1 MTEHSLLGASS
12 AYRWLSCPGSFR
24 LSQTAP
30 HRPSSIYAATGTLA
44 HEYIENAVTSGVEIV
59 LPSELGRVWSRDGHL
74 ITVDQ
79 AFIDGIHV
87 MLDYFYEACG
97 RGPEPRPDADWRDV
111 EFRVDLDSYFPG
123 RPPVPVFGTVDAG
136 IVSGEILEVVDYK
149 NGSGITVSAV
159 ENPQLMFYGAGVLGA
174 LPAAQRDQVKTV
186 KLTIVQPHA
195 SGVSPIRSWEIDV
208 VDLLMWVDEVL
219 VPGVEACAQ
228 PDAPL
233 VPGSWCRFCPVSHA
247 CPKLMA
253 DALEM
258 AKAEFDDDLNLDPD
272 NALPAVDELAKALD
286 TAERAELWIAR
297 IREFAIDQLQHQV
310 RIPGWGLVPTKATRK
325 WLAPDTD
332 IAHRLSDLGA
342 SHDEI
347 WETRVRSPAQ
357 IERQLHRT
365 RKGRLIWDQA
375 ATTMVEARSS
385 GLKLGRDDTTDAL
398 EEFDDDAA
406 G

>member
-44 HEYIENAVTSGVEIV
+44 HEMIEDAVLLGHRYEKSGV
-59 LPSELGRVWSRDGHL
+59 GRDVVCDGHT

-79 AFIDGIHV
+79 DLIDGVNV
-87 MLDYFYEACG
+87 MLDYFQGIRASSIFS
-97 RGPEPRPDADWRDV
+97 DV
-111 EFRVDLDSYFPG
+111 EFRVDVESYFSVP
-123 RPPVPVFGTVDAG
+123 PPVPVFGTVDAA
-136 IVSGEILEVVDYK
+136 VQTDQLLEVVDYK
-149 NGSGITVSAV
+149 NGAGITVSAI
-159 ENPQLMFYGAGVLGA
+159 ENPQLMFYGAGVLA
-174 LPAAQRDQVKTV
+174 YLPAPLRDQVKTV

-195 SGVSPIRSWEIDV
+195 QGVSPIRSWEIDV
-208 VDLLMWVDEVL
+208 VDLLMWVDDVL
-219 VPGVEACAQ
+219 IPGVEACAQ

-258 AKAEFDDDLNLDPD
+258 AKHEFDDDFYHPTNPV
-272 NALPAVDELAKALD
+272 PADTNELAKALD
-286 TAERAELWIAR
+286 TAERAELWISR

-310 RIPGWGLVPTKATRK
+310 RIPGWGLVPTRPTRK

-332 IAHRLSDLGA
+332 IAHRLQDLGA

-365 RKGRLIWDQA
+365 RKGRQIWDQA
-375 ATTMVEARSS
+375 TAMIEARSS
-385 GLKLGRDDTTDAL
+385 GVKLGRDDSTDAR
-398 EEFDDDAA
+398 EDFNDEN
-406 G
+406 

>member
-12 AYRWLSCPGSFR
+12 AYRWLNCPGSFR

-44 HEYIENAVTSGVEIV
+44 HEFIESAAKLGDCTSVIQG
-59 LPSELGRVWSRDGHL
+59 ELGRVFSRDGHE

-79 AFIDGIHV
+79 DFIDGVNV
-87 MLDYFYEACG
+87 MLRYLFDSGALL
-97 RGPEPRPDADWRDV
+97 ADWMKV
-111 EFRVDLDSYFPG
+111 EFRVDLAPYFLDQS
-123 RPPVPVFGTVDAG
+123 PVPVFGTVDAAAHTWDTETL
-136 IVSGEILEVVDYK
+136 EIVDYK
-149 NGSGITVSAV
+149 NGAGITVSAV
-159 ENPQLMFYGAGVLGA
+159 ENPQLMFYGAGVLA
-174 LPAAQRDQVKTV
+174 HLPAAQRDRVKRV

-195 SGVSPIRSWEIDV
+195 QGVSPIRSWEIDV
-208 VDLLMWVDEVL
+208 VDLLMWVDDVL

-258 AKAEFDDDLNLDPD
+258 AKAEFDDYQPPGDT
-272 NALPAVDELAKALD
+272 DELARALD
-286 TAERAELWIAR
+286 AAERAELWITR
-297 IREFAIDQLQHQV
+297 IREFAIDQLEHQV
-310 RIPGWGLVPTKATRK
+310 RIPGWGLVPTRPTRK

-332 IAHRLSDLGA
+332 IATRLQALGA

-365 RKGRLIWDQA
+365 RKGRQIWDQ
-375 ATTMVEARSS
+375 TVGMIEARSS
-385 GLKLGRDDTTDAL
+385 GLKLGRDNTTDAG
-398 EEFDDDAA
+398 EDFNDDAT
-406 G
+406 

>member
-12 AYRWLSCPGSFR
+12 AYRWLNCPGSFR

-44 HEYIENAVTSGVEIV
+44 HEYIETAVKSGTFQCDDTSQSLLRE
-59 LPSELGRVWSRDGHL
+59 GHV

-79 AFIDGIHV
+79 DFVTGVNV
-87 MLDYFYEACG
+87 MLDYLQGIA
-97 RGPEPRPDADWRDV
+97 ALSDWTDI
-111 EFRVDLDSYFPG
+111 EFRVDLAGYFPAS
-123 RPPVPVFGTVDAG
+123 PPVPVFGTVDAA
-136 IVSGEILEVVDYK
+136 VHTMFTETLEVVDYK
-149 NGSGITVSAV
+149 NGAGITVSAI
-159 ENPQLMFYGAGVLGA
+159 ENPQLIFYGAGVLA
-174 LPAAQRDQVKTV
+174 HLPAAQRDRVRTV

-195 SGVSPIRSWEIDV
+195 QGVSPIRSWEIDV

-219 VPGVEACAQ
+219 VPGVEACAA

-258 AKAEFDDDLNLDPD
+258 AKREFDDESVPQDLPKG
-272 NALPAVDELAKALD
+272 PDELAKALD

-375 ATTMVEARSS
+375 ATMVEARSS
-385 GLKLGRDDTTDAL
+385 GLKLGRDNHADAR
-398 EEFDDDAA
+398 EDFSDE
-406 G
+406 

>member
-12 AYRWLSCPGSFR
+12 AYRWLNCPGSFR

-44 HEYIENAVTSGVEIV
+44 HEMIENAVKSAHA
-59 LPSELGRVWSRDGHL
+59 ELDPGLLDRTYVCDGHPV
-74 ITVDQ
+74 TVDQ
-79 AFIDGIHV
+79 DFIDGVNV
-87 MLDYFYEACG
+87 MLRYLFDSGALL
-97 RGPEPRPDADWRDV
+97 ADWVKV
-111 EFRVDLDSYFPG
+111 EFRVDLAPYFLDQS
-123 RPPVPVFGTVDAG
+123 PVPVFGTVDAAAHTWDTETL
-136 IVSGEILEVVDYK
+136 EIVDYK
-149 NGSGITVSAV
+149 NGAGITVSAV
-159 ENPQLMFYGAGVLGA
+159 ENPQLMFYGAGVLEH
-174 LPAAQRDQVKTV
+174 LPAAQRDRVARV

-195 SGVSPIRSWEIDV
+195 QGVSPIRSWEIDV

-233 VPGSWCRFCPVSHA
+233 VAGTWCRFCPVSHA

-258 AKAEFDDDLNLDPD
+258 AKAEFDDYQPPGD
-272 NALPAVDELAKALD
+272 ADELARALD
-286 TAERAELWIAR
+286 AAERAELWITR
-297 IREFAIDQLQHQV
+297 IREFAIDRLEHQV
-310 RIPGWGLVPTKATRK
+310 RIPGWGLVPTRPTRK

-332 IAHRLSDLGA
+332 IAHRLQDLGA

-365 RKGRLIWDQA
+365 RKGRLIWDQ
-375 ATTMVEARSS
+375 TVGMIEARSS
-385 GLKLGRDDTTDAL
+385 GVKLGRDNHTDAG
-398 EEFDDDAA
+398 EDFADE

>member
-1 MTEHSLLGASS
+1 VTEHSLLGASS
-12 AYRWLSCPGSFR
+12 AYRWLNCPGSFR

-44 HEYIENAVTSGVEIV
+44 HEYIETAVNNGCYRIRPGQSLVV
-59 LPSELGRVWSRDGHL
+59 NCDGHD

-79 AFIDGIHV
+79 DFVDGINV
-87 MLDYFYEACG
+87 MLEYLLRAAGNDWYE
-97 RGPEPRPDADWRDV
+97 V
-111 EFRVDLDSYFPG
+111 EFQVSLEDCFPVS
-123 RPPVPVFGTVDAG
+123 PPVPVFGTVDAG
-136 IVSGEILEVVDYK
+136 LVFGETLEVVDYK

-159 ENPQLMFYGAGVLGA
+159 ENPQLMFYAAGLLRYLPPA
-174 LPAAQRDQVKTV
+174 LHDQVQRV
-186 KLTIVQPHA
+186 KMTIVQPHA
-195 SGVSPIRSWEIDV
+195 QGVSPIRSWEIDV
-208 VDLLMWVDEVL
+208 VDLLMWVDDVL

-233 VPGSWCRFCPVSHA
+233 VPGTWCRFCPVSHA

-258 AKAEFDDDLNLDPD
+258 AKAEFDDYRVPD
-272 NALPAVDELAKALD
+272 DTDELARALD
-286 TAERAELWIAR
+286 AAERAELWITR
-297 IREFAIDQLQHQV
+297 IREFAIGQLEHQI
-310 RIPGWGLVPTKATRK
+310 RIPGWGLVPTRPTRK

-332 IAHRLSDLGA
+332 IATRLQALGA

-375 ATTMVEARSS
+375 AVMIEARSS
-385 GLKLGRDDTTDAL
+385 GLKLGRDNHTDAGEDFL
-398 EEFDDDAA
+398 DE
-406 G
+406 

>member
-12 AYRWLSCPGSFR
+12 AYRWLNCPGSFR

-44 HEYIENAVTSGVEIV
+44 HEMIEKGAEMDFAPVHGSAVG
-59 LPSELGRVWSRDGHL
+59 LQFNQDGHT

-79 AFIDGIHV
+79 DFVDGVNV
-87 MLDYFYEACG
+87 MLDYLQLRASSHD
-97 RGPEPRPDADWRDV
+97 PIQV
-111 EFRVDLDSYFPG
+111 EFRVDLTSYFPSSV
-123 RPPVPVFGTVDAG
+123 PPVPVFGTVDAS
-136 IVSGEILEVVDYK
+136 ILSLWKKTLEVVDYK
-149 NGSGITVSAV
+149 NGAGITVSAID
-159 ENPQLMFYGAGVLGA
+159 NPQLLFYGAGA
-174 LPAAQRDQVKTV
+174 LAQLPPEQRDQVQYV

-195 SGVSPIRSWEIDV
+195 QGVSSPIRSWEIDV
-208 VDLLMWVDEVL
+208 VDLLMWVDDVL

-233 VPGSWCRFCPVSHA
+233 VAGTWCRFCPVSHA

-258 AKAEFDDDLNLDPD
+258 AKAEFDDYQPPGDT
-272 NALPAVDELAKALD
+272 DELARALD
-286 TAERAELWIAR
+286 AAERAELWITR
-297 IREFAIDQLQHQV
+297 IREFAIDQLEHQV
-310 RIPGWGLVPTKATRK
+310 RIPGWGLVPTRPTRK

-332 IAHRLSDLGA
+332 IAHRLQALGA

-365 RKGRLIWDQA
+365 RKGRQIWDQ
-375 ATTMVEARSS
+375 TVGMIEARSS
-385 GLKLGRDDTTDAL
+385 GLKLGRDNTTDAG
-398 EEFDDDAA
+398 EDFNDDAT
-406 G
+406 

>member
-12 AYRWLSCPGSFR
+12 AYRWLNCPGSFR

-44 HEYIENAVTSGVEIV
+44 HEFIEEAIKSGHRQIDSTAYRSRMVE
-59 LPSELGRVWSRDGHL
+59 GHL
-74 ITVDQ
+74 IVLDQ
-79 AFIDGIHV
+79 DFLDGINV
-87 MLDYFYEACG
+87 MLGYLYNEVALS
-97 RGPEPRPDADWRDV
+97 DWMSV
-111 EFRVDLDSYFPG
+111 EFRVWLDDYFPS
-123 RPPVPVFGTVDAG
+123 PPVPLFGTVDAAG
-136 IVSGEILEVVDYK
+136 LRFGDLLEVIDYK
-149 NGSGITVSAV
+149 NGAGITVSAV
-159 ENPQLMFYGAGVLGA
+159 ENPQLLFYAAGVLRY
-174 LPAAQRDQVKTV
+174 LTPDRRDRVRRV

-195 SGVSPIRSWEIDV
+195 QGVSPIRSWEIDV
-208 VDLLMWVDEVL
+208 VDLLMWVDDVL

-233 VPGSWCRFCPVSHA
+233 NPGTWCRFCPVSHA

-258 AKAEFDDDLNLDPD
+258 AKAEFDDYQPPGD
-272 NALPAVDELAKALD
+272 ADELARALD
-286 TAERAELWIAR
+286 AAERAELWIAR
-297 IREFAIDQLQHQV
+297 IREFAIDQLEHQV
-310 RIPGWGLVPTKATRK
+310 RIPGWGLVPTRPTRK

-332 IAHRLSDLGA
+332 IAHRLQALGA

-365 RKGRLIWDQA
+365 RKGRLIWDQ
-375 ATTMVEARSS
+375 TVGMIEARSS
-385 GLKLGRDDTTDAL
+385 GVKLGRDNHTDAGEDFL
-398 EEFDDDAA
+398 DE
-406 G
+406 

>member
-1 MTEHSLLGASS
+1 VTEHSLLGASS
-12 AYRWLSCPGSFR
+12 AYRWLNCPGSFR

-44 HEYIENAVTSGVEIV
+44 HEYIESAVKAGITKFDQDEVGEICAC
-59 LPSELGRVWSRDGHL
+59 DGHQV
-74 ITVDQ
+74 TVDQ
-79 AFIDGIHV
+79 DFIDGVNV
-87 MLDYFYEACG
+87 MLEYRQRVSAGNWSE
-97 RGPEPRPDADWRDV
+97 V
-111 EFRVDLDSYFPG
+111 EFRVDLASYFPIS
-123 RPPVPVFGTVDAG
+123 PPVPVFGTVDAG
-136 IVSGEILEVVDYK
+136 IYDLRSRTLEVVDYK

-159 ENPQLMFYGAGVLGA
+159 ENPQLMFYAAGA
-174 LPAAQRDQVKTV
+174 LQHIPAGFPGYYQVPLARWAQRVKM
-186 KLTIVQPHA
+186 TIVQPHA
-195 SGVSPIRSWEIDV
+195 QGVSPIRSWEIDV

-233 VPGSWCRFCPVSHA
+233 VPGTWCRFCPVSHA

-258 AKAEFDDDLNLDPD
+258 AKAEFDDYQPPGDT
-272 NALPAVDELAKALD
+272 DELARALD
-286 TAERAELWIAR
+286 AAERAELWITR
-297 IREFAIDQLQHQV
+297 IREFAIDQLEHQV
-310 RIPGWGLVPTKATRK
+310 RIPGWGLVPIRPIRK

-365 RKGRLIWDQA
+365 RKGRLIWDQ
-375 ATTMVEARSS
+375 TVGMIEARSS
-385 GLKLGRDDTTDAL
+385 GLKLGRDNHTDAGEDFL
-398 EEFDDDAA
+398 DE
-406 G
+406 

>member
-12 AYRWLSCPGSFR
+12 AYRWLNCPGSFR

-44 HEYIENAVTSGVEIV
+44 HEYIEKAVKSRSWQCDE
-59 LPSELGRVWSRDGHL
+59 SNLGLDVSRDGHMV
-74 ITVDQ
+74 TVDQ
-79 AFIDGIHV
+79 DFVDGVNV
-87 MLDYFYEACG
+87 MLEYLAG
-97 RGPEPRPDADWRDV
+97 SKSLSVWTDV
-111 EFRVDLDSYFPG
+111 EFRVDLGDYFPLP
-123 RPPVPVFGTVDAG
+123 PPVPVFGTVDAATYG
-136 IVSGEILEVVDYK
+136 KRVLEVIDYK
-149 NGSGITVSAV
+149 NGAGITVSAV
-159 ENPQLMFYGAGVLGA
+159 ENPQLMFYGAGVLA
-174 LPAAQRDQVKTV
+174 HLPAAQRDWVKTV
-186 KLTIVQPHA
+186 ILTIVQPHA

-219 VPGVEACAQ
+219 VPGVEACTQ
-228 PDAPL
+228 DDAPL

-258 AKAEFDDDLNLDPD
+258 AKREFDDMPEAD
-272 NALPAVDELAKALD
+272 VDYPGSEGRLAQLLD

-365 RKGRLIWDQA
+365 RRGRLIWDQA

-385 GLKLGRDDTTDAL
+385 GLKLGRDNLADAREDFL
-398 EEFDDDAA
+398 DE
-406 G
+406 